1 MPKFLYKARART
13 GEPVTGTV
21 DAPTEGVVQE
31 MMREKDLILLSVKEA
46 RPRFSFQSFGATA
59 KHVSTKDLV
68 VFSRQLAVLIS
79 ATVPIVRALRILAK
93 QTESKHLHEIVTNIA
108 NEVDGGARLSA
119 AMKRYPRVFDDFFV
133 YMIRAGETTG
143 RLDEVLVYLADQ
155 KEKDYQLFSRVIS
168 SMIYPSF
175 IVVVLIAIFIF
186 MMVYVVPKLLDV
198 VTSSGAELP
207 LVTKILIGIS
217 NFFQFYWWL
226 VILLIVASIGG
237 YLFMRSRP
245 AGKVILDRI
254 KLHIPVIGTI
264 FRNIYLSRITRSL
277 ANLLASGVPVNKSI
291 EIVGDIVGNAI
302 YHDILHKVQLD
313 VEAGRSLSE
322 SLTGNQYIPPMM
334 TQMIDVGE
342 ETGRIDQILS
352 KISEFYASQVATLT
366 TALVSLVEPLIIILL
381 GGGALLLVTGILMPI
396 YAVTAKF

>member
-1 MPKFLYKARART
+1 
-13 GEPVTGTV
+13 
-21 DAPTEGVVQE
+21 
-31 MMREKDLILLSVKEA
+31 
-46 RPRFSFQSFGATA
+46 
-59 KHVSTKDLV
+59 
-68 VFSRQLAVLIS
+68 
-79 ATVPIVRALRILAK
+79 
-93 QTESKHLHEIVTNIA
+93 
-108 NEVDGGARLSA
+108 
-119 AMKRYPRVFDDFFV
+119 
-133 YMIRAGETTG
+133 
-143 RLDEVLVYLADQ
+143 
-155 KEKDYQLFSRVIS
+155 
-168 SMIYPSF
+168 
-175 IVVVLIAIFIF
+175 
-186 MMVYVVPKLLDV
+186 
-198 VTSSGAELP
+198 
-207 LVTKILIGIS
+207 
-217 NFFQFYWWL
+217 
-226 VILLIVASIGG
+226 
-237 YLFMRSRP
+237 MRSRP

>member
-1 MPKFLYKARART
+1 MPKFSYKARARS

-31 MMREKDLILLSVKEA
+31 MMREKDLILLSVKEV
-46 RPRFSFQSFGATA
+46 RPKFSLQNFGAAA

-168 SMIYPSF
+168 SMIYPAF
-175 IVVVLIAIFIF
+175 IVGVLILIFIF
-186 MMVYVVPKLLDV
+186 MMIYVVPKLLDV

-207 LVTKILIGIS
+207 LVTRALIWVS
-217 NFFQFYWWL
+217 NFFQHDWY
-226 VILLIVASIGG
+226 LIVLFVGAVIGA
-237 YLFMRSRP
+237 YIFMRSRP
-245 AGKVILDRI
+245 SGRRMLDTA

-277 ANLLASGVPVNKSI
+277 ANLLASGVPVNRSI
-291 EIVGDIVGNAI
+291 EIVGDVVGNAVYKEI
-302 YHDILHKVQLD
+302 MHAVQLD

-322 SLTGNQYIPPMM
+322 SLTGNPYIPPMM

-342 ETGRIDQILS
+342 ETGRIDQILA
-352 KISEFYASQVATLT
+352 KISEFYVAQVSTLT
-366 TALVSLVEPLIIILL
+366 SALVSLVEPLIIILL
-381 GGGALLLVTGILMPI
+381 GGGALLLVAGILMPI